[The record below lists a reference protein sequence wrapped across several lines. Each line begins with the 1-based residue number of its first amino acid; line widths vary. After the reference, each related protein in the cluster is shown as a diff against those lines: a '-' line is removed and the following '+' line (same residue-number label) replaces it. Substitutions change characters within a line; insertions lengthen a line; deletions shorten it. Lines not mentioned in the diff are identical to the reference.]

1 MSLRKPSLYA
11 LALVVLAALALAWP
25 REAQALRCGSR
36 IVVTGDHALQVRE
49 RCGEPFWVEETP
61 TLEVQGERGYFE
73 RRTEHREESWYYN
86 FGPNKL
92 MRRLVF
98 VDSRLVRE
106 DTLGYGVNRLGA
118 GCDVDGLQSGLR
130 AGEIVARCGIPDSRD
145 GRWEEVIQRDGFGN
159 ARQRLVR
166 REEWIYDPGRGRN
179 FRVLVLVDGT
189 LSQVDWM
196 AR

>member
-1 MSLRKPSLYA
+1 MMRT
-11 LALVVLAALALAWP
+11 LAFLLLGLIGLVAA
-25 REAQALRCGSR
+25 RDAQALRCGSR

-49 RCGEPFWVEETP
+49 RCGEPFWIEEAAE
-61 TLEVQGERGYFE
+61 LEVRGERSRFE
-73 RRTEHREESWYYN
+73 RRLEHREESWYYN

-106 DTLGYGVNRLGA
+106 DTLGYGLNQVGG
-118 GCDVDGLQSGLR
+118 GCNPDTLQPGLR
-130 AGEIVARCGIPDSRD
+130 TGEIVARCGIPDSREA
-145 GRWEEVIQRDGFGN
+145 RWEEVIVRDGFGN

-179 FRVLVLVDGT
+179 FRVLVMVDGT